1 MQGAAKYGFYEYF
14 KKTYADMAGPEN
26 AVKYKSLIF
35 LAGSASAEFLADIAL
50 VPMETV
56 KVRMQTT
63 FPPFANSAASGLSKV
78 IATDGAGAYVL
89 DFVRLSSPN
98 FADFEFSILREIASS
113 SPFLPSGPVK
123 SLTP

>member
-1 MQGAAKYGFYEYF
+1 MFSTGFGPTLIGYSMQGAAKYGFYEYF

-63 FPPFANSAASGLSKV
+63 FPPFANSAVSGINKV
-78 IATDGAGAYVL
+78 VAAEGVGAYVNDL
-89 DFVRLSSPN
+89 
-98 FADFEFSILREIASS
+98 
-113 SPFLPSGPVK
+113 G
-123 SLTP
+123 